1 MPELHACLPM
11 SEQMTVAGG
20 QGRTEIAR
28 ESLALQ
34 VKMKDT
40 WPGNSSPMVRMML
53 SGTVEVA
60 L

>member
-1 MPELHACLPM
+1 M